1 MKVSYLIAGLI
12 LGFGL
17 ASWAW
22 SDTARATA
30 RNQVKALEQ
39 IEISRQLNKR
49 CEAALETVWAKTE
62 VGRQEEG
69 RRRLLED
76 SEKWDRK

>member
-1 MKVSYLIAGLI
+1 MKTIFHLVAGLI
-12 LGFGL
+12 LGFSL

-39 IEISRQLNKR
+39 IEIARTLNRK
-49 CEAALETVWAKTE
+49 CEAALLMG
-62 VGRQEEG
+62 GRE
-69 RRRLLED
+69 RWSNR
-76 SEKWDRK
+76 

>member
-1 MKVSYLIAGLI
+1 MKAFYLIAGLI
-12 LGFGL
+12 LGFSL

-39 IEISRQLNKR
+39 IEISRELNKR
-49 CEAALETVWAKTE
+49 CEAALETVWGKIE
-62 VGRQEEG
+62 VGRQEEK
-69 RRRLLED
+69 RRLLGD
-76 SEKWDRK
+76 REKWGGK